1 MTEAPAATTPT
12 VPAVESA
19 STGPQP
25 IEYARVMVT
34 GASGFVG
41 RHVVREL
48 IARGHHPVCLVRD
61 RSVFSEQMAGLP
73 SDRWESVGGSLSDRE
88 SMSAAIKDAA
98 AVIHLVGIIQER
110 KLKGQ
115 TFERVHVEG
124 TKRVLDAAKSA
135 GVRRFVHMSA
145 LGSRLNAPSEYHRTK
160 WAAESAVRSSGLDYT
175 IFRPSI
181 IHGHD
186 GEFMQMMRTFV
197 CDAMVASFGFLPVP
211 FPVIPYFGKGDKK
224 LQPIDVR
231 DVATCFVGAL
241 SRPATIGR
249 SFDLGGPEA
258 LAWKQLYQTCKD
270 LIPCA
275 KKWKPIVGL
284 PAWKAKLLAKTVM
297 KLPILPMALRFNE
310 GQVAMS
316 QEDSVC
322 DPRPAESAFEITMR
336 DFRTELRNY
345 AALIQ

>member
-1 MTEAPAATTPT
+1 MTEAPAAPTADSTTP
-12 VPAVESA
+12 ALA
-19 STGPQP
+19 ATGPQP
-25 IEYARVMVT
+25 IEHARVMVT

-61 RSVFSEQMAGLP
+61 RTVFAEQMHQAP
-73 SDRWESVGGSLSDRE
+73 ADRWESVSGSLSDPDA
-88 SMSAAIKDAA
+88 MAAAMKDAA
-98 AVIHLVGIIQER
+98 AVIHLVGIIQEQ

-115 TFERVHVEG
+115 TFERVHVDG
-124 TKRVLDAAKSA
+124 TKRMLEAAAKA
-135 GVRRFVHMSA
+135 GIRRFIHMSA
-145 LGSRLNAPSEYHRTK
+145 LGARLKGPSEYHRTK
-160 WAAESAVRSSGLDYT
+160 WAAESAVRASGLDYT

-181 IHGHD
+181 IHGPD

-197 CDAMVASFGFLPVP
+197 CDAMVPMFGFLPAP

-224 LQPIDVR
+224 LQPVDVR

-241 SRPATIGR
+241 ARPETIGK
-249 SFDLGGPEA
+249 SYDLGGPEA
-258 LAWKQLYQTCKD
+258 LTWKQLYQTCKD

-284 PAWKAKLLAKTVM
+284 PVWLAKLMAKTVM
-297 KLPILPMALRFNE
+297 KLPVLPMALRFNE

-322 DPRPAESAFEITMR
+322 DPHPAEAAFGITMR
-336 DFRTELRNY
+336 DFRTELRQY
-345 AALIQ
+345 AALID

>member
-1 MTEAPAATTPT
+1 MTAATESPTAIAPAPDTA
-12 VPAVESA
+12 PA
-19 STGPQP
+19 GPQP
-25 IEYARVMVT
+25 IENARVMVT

-41 RHVVREL
+41 RYVVREL

-61 RSVFSEQMAGLP
+61 RTVFAEQMHQLP
-73 SDRWESVGGSLSDRE
+73 ADRWESVGGSLSDTE
-88 SMSAAIKDAA
+88 SVASAMKDAA

-110 KLKGQ
+110 RLKGQ

-124 TKRVLDAAKSA
+124 TKRVLDAAGKA
-135 GVRRFVHMSA
+135 GIRRFIHMSA

-160 WAAESAVRSSGLDYT
+160 WAAESAVRASGLDYT

-181 IHGHD
+181 IHGPD

-211 FPVIPYFGKGDKK
+211 FPVIPYFGKGEKK
-224 LQPIDVR
+224 LQPVDVR

-241 SRPATIGR
+241 SRPETIGK

-258 LAWKQLYQTCKD
+258 LTWKQLYQTCKD
-270 LIPCA
+270 LIPGA
-275 KKWKPIVGL
+275 KKWKPIVGM
-284 PAWKAKLLAKTVM
+284 PVWKAKLLARTVM
-297 KLPILPMALRFNE
+297 KLPVLPFALRFNE

-316 QEDSVC
+316 QEDSIC
-322 DPRPAESAFEITMR
+322 DPRPAEVAFGITMR

-345 AALIQ
+345 AALIN

>member
-1 MTEAPAATTPT
+1 MTAVAESPSNATPAPASA
-12 VPAVESA
+12 PA
-19 STGPQP
+19 GPQP
-25 IEYARVMVT
+25 IENARVMVT

-61 RSVFSEQMAGLP
+61 RTVFAEQMAGLP
-73 SDRWESVGGSLSDRE
+73 PDRWESVGGSLSDRE
-88 SMSAAIKDAA
+88 SMTAAAKDTAAI
-98 AVIHLVGIIQER
+98 IHLVGIIQEQR
-110 KLKGQ
+110 LKGQ
-115 TFERVHVEG
+115 TFERVHVDG
-124 TKRVLDAAKSA
+124 TKRAIEAAQAA
-135 GVRRFVHMSA
+135 GVRRFIHMSA
-145 LGSRLNAPSEYHRTK
+145 LGSRLNAPSRYHRTK
-160 WAAESAVRSSGLDYT
+160 WIAECAVRDSGLDTT

-181 IHGHD
+181 IHGPD

-211 FPVIPYFGKGDKK
+211 FPVIPYFGKGENK
-224 LQPIDVR
+224 LQPVDVR

-258 LAWKQLYQTCKD
+258 LTWKQLYQTCKD

-284 PAWKAKLLAKTVM
+284 PVWKAKLMAKTIM
-297 KLPILPMALRFNE
+297 KLPVLPMALRFNE

-322 DPRPAESAFEITMR
+322 DPRPAEAAFDITLR
-336 DFRTELRNY
+336 DFRTELKQY
-345 AALIQ
+345 AALIS